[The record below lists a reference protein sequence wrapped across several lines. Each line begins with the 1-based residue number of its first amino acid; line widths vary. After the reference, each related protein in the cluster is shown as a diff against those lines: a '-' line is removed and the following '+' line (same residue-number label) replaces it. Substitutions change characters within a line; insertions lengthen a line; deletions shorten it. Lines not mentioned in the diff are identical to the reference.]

1 MGLQSLA
8 VDEDFA
14 TIAAAEGAAATM
26 QPHVDCQGG
35 GRAEK
40 PMAHPTNQLG
50 LQAVGGRIGGRV
62 GRCGQTLRWG
72 RRRRR

>member
-14 TIAAAEGAAATM
+14 TEAATEDAAATM

-40 PMAHPTNQLG
+40 PMAHTANQLG
-50 LQAVGGRIGGRV
+50 LQAGCGGIG
-62 GRCGQTLRWG
+62 
-72 RRRRR
+72 

>member
-14 TIAAAEGAAATM
+14 TVAATEGAAATM
-26 QPHVDCQGG
+26 QPHVDRQGG

-40 PMAHPTNQLG
+40 PMANPANQLG
-50 LQAVGGRIGGRV
+50 LQAVGRGVGGRV
-62 GRCGQTLRWG
+62 GGCGEALGWG
-72 RRRRR
+72 RRGWR

>member
-14 TIAAAEGAAATM
+14 TIAATEGAAATM

-40 PMAHPTNQLG
+40 AMAHPANQLG
-50 LQAVGGRIGGRV
+50 LQAVGRGVGGRV
-62 GRCGQTLRWG
+62 RGCGKTLRWG
-72 RRRRR
+72 RRRWW